1 MRAFSAASFAVA
13 AALVPQALAGVFLTS
28 PVGTTSCKAGVNCPI
43 TWNDDGK
50 PPLLKDL
57 GSCSIALYTG
67 NAQQQ
72 TLLQS
77 ISASYNMAQF
87 GSIDWLPDASVGPNS
102 NLYFIRIEALNFKS
116 LDNPAVPYQS
126 FSAKFSLTGMTGQ
139 WTPEI
144 SSQLQ
149 GLTSPG
155 GMPPTTTPVAIS
167 TTPPAVSTT
176 PPAASGASS
185 NSTKPTNASPSKASA
200 SASGS
205 AKPNSAVKLGSVG
218 AAGALGSILA
228 LVLGSAI

>member
-1 MRAFSAASFAVA
+1 
-13 AALVPQALAGVFLTS
+13 
-28 PVGTTSCKAGVNCPI
+28 
-43 TWNDDGK
+43 
-50 PPLLKDL
+50 LKDL

-77 ISASYNMAQF
+77 ISAGYNMAQF

-102 NLYFIRIEALNFKS
+102 DLYFIRIEALNFKS
-116 LDNPAVPYQS
+116 LDNPAAPYQS
-126 FSAKFSLTGMTGQ
+126 FSAKFTLTGMTGQ

-167 TTPPAVSTT
+167 TSAPAIST
-176 PPAASGASS
+176 PPAASSASS
-185 NSTKPTNASPSKASA
+185 NSTKPASASPSKASA
-200 SASGS
+200 SAS